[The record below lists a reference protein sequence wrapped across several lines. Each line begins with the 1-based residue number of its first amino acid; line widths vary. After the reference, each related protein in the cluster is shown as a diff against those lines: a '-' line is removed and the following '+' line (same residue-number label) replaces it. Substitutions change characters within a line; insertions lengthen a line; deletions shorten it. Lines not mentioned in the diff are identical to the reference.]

1 MVFLNKPHNK
11 QYTDVFDTSIKN
23 IFIFKIYTYFYLT
36 SIYTLYVHYLRNTH
50 PIFNTIITNTWFLFI
65 NIFLSFVNFIIIN
78 RNYHIYPIN
87 RISNTLFSLTS
98 SHVISAFMSQ
108 NVNNSVMLSLEIV
121 TNIILLSIVIYTFLN
136 DLHPFIL
143 KQLLI
148 IFIPIYLFTVSII
161 LYSKMV
167 SYNQFGI
174 LLLYSIFI
182 FIIHFKNINI
192 ITKRYM
198 PNDFYLAYLN
208 IYYIFIDIF
217 DIIIFDIL
225 VEMFMPKRKYKSYK
239 KY

>member
-1 MVFLNKPHNK
+1 
-11 QYTDVFDTSIKN
+11 
-23 IFIFKIYTYFYLT
+23 
-36 SIYTLYVHYLRNTH
+36 
-50 PIFNTIITNTWFLFI
+50 
-65 NIFLSFVNFIIIN
+65 
-78 RNYHIYPIN
+78 
-87 RISNTLFSLTS
+87 
-98 SHVISAFMSQ
+98 
-108 NVNNSVMLSLEIV
+108 MLSLEIV

-217 DIIIFDIL
+217 DIIILDIL

>member
-1 MVFLNKPHNK
+1 MIILKKKPCMVKVIRQKVNNGVTSWWSPQYIEDKYYSSFLHNK
-11 QYTDVFDTSIKN
+11 Q
-23 IFIFKIYTYFYLT
+23 
-36 SIYTLYVHYLRNTH
+36 H
-50 PIFNTIITNTWFLFI
+50 
-65 NIFLSFVNFIIIN
+65 
-78 RNYHIYPIN
+78 
-87 RISNTLFSLTS
+87 
-98 SHVISAFMSQ
+98 
-108 NVNNSVMLSLEIV
+108 
-121 TNIILLSIVIYTFLN
+121 IYTFLN

-174 LLLYSIFI
+174 LLLYTIFI
-182 FIIHFKNINI
+182 FMTHLQNINI

-208 IYYIFIDIF
+208 IYFIFIDIF
-217 DIIIFDIL
+217 DIIIFDIF
-225 VEMFMPKRKYKSYK
+225 VEMLMPKRKYKSYK